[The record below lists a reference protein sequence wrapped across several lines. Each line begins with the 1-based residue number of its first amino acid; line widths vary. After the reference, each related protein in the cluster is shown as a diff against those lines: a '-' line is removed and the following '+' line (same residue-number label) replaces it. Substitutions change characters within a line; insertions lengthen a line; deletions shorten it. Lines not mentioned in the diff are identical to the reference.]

1 MKVKDV
7 AKLLGMTEQTVRI
20 GLQQNMFP
28 FGTAYK
34 TRPTN
39 KQYVY
44 VIYERK
50 VYEYIGERTEHEK
63 EISN

>member
-1 MKVKDV
+1 MKVRDV
-7 AKLLGMTEQTVRI
+7 AKMLGMTEQTVRV

-34 TRPTN
+34 TKSTN

-44 VIYERK
+44 VIYDKK
-50 VYEYIGERTEHEK
+50 VYEYIGEGTEDEK
-63 EISN
+63 IQN

>member
-7 AKLLGMTEQTVRI
+7 AKMLGMTEQTVRV

-34 TRPTN
+34 TKSTN

-44 VIYERK
+44 VIYDKK
-50 VYEYIGERTEHEK
+50 VYEYIGEGTEDEK
-63 EISN
+63 IQN